1 MSVDNVG
8 SPSRLQPLAS
18 TAASARTV
26 ATSAPGAVA
35 PVDTVELS
43 MPASPPAE
51 VRDAVG
57 AAADRAQELRKQN
70 RELHF
75 EMDQHS
81 GRVVIQVRDLEGNV
95 LKTIPPSKALDVMS
109 GEDF

>member
-8 SPSRLQPLAS
+8 SPFRLQPLAS

-35 PVDTVELS
+35 PVDRVELS
-43 MPASPPAE
+43 VPASPPAE

-75 EMDQHS
+75 EMDRSS
-81 GRVVIQVRDLEGNV
+81 GRVVIQVRDLEGTSSRV
-95 LKTIPPSKALDVMS
+95 PPSKALDLMS

>member
-8 SPSRLQPLAS
+8 SHPRLQPLAS
-18 TAASARTV
+18 AAPPARTV
-26 ATSAPGAVA
+26 ATQAAAAAA
-35 PVDTVELS
+35 PVDKVELS
-43 MPASPPAE
+43 VPASPPEE

-57 AAADRAQELRKQN
+57 AAAERAQELRKQN

-75 EMDQHS
+75 EMDKHS
-81 GRVVIQVRDLEGNV
+81 GRVIIQVRDLEGNV
-95 LKTIPPSKALDVMS
+95 LKTIPPSKALDVMG